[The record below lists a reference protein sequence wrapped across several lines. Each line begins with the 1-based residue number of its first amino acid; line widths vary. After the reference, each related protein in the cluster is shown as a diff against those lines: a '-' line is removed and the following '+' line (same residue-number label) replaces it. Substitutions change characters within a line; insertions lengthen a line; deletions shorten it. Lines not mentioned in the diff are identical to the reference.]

1 MPRTTHSRR
10 PRHVHL
16 GDRLAVIERIR
27 SGRHTPEEAAAE
39 AGVPVEE
46 VMRWI
51 EVHADERIVRVEEVA
66 EPEEVRNLTQ
76 RLQLLVDM
84 IGSADAEIRG
94 LVRQLARG

>member
-1 MPRTTHSRR
+1 
-10 PRHVHL
+10 
-16 GDRLAVIERIR
+16 VIERIR